1 MIAMRWG
8 RICTRMLS
16 DTQILETFANH
27 WPCGCA
33 AAPIRVAG
41 ACARSFA
48 GQTVDL
54 DEREDQFVFIA
65 HGATK
70 LVAHASDGREQIIS
84 FQFPGETFCVPARAH
99 HSYSLCALS
108 DVDLYVIPY
117 GRLLQISKD
126 DTAMLSGLLAATRTS
141 LTRCRRKTIS
151 LGRKSA
157 SERIAAFL
165 LEMADRIAVESE
177 GRAEMVLPMS
187 RRDIADSLGLTIE
200 TVSRQFSI
208 ARRDGIIE
216 TAGRS
221 GVRILDPSTLELRA
235 GYLEAAA

>member
-1 MIAMRWG
+1 
-8 RICTRMLS
+8 MLS
-16 DTQILETFANH
+16 DTEILETFAVH
-27 WPCGCA
+27 WPSDSA
-33 AAPIRVAG
+33 VMPVRTAG
-41 ACARSFA
+41 KCVRSVS
-48 GQTVDL
+48 GQSLEL
-54 DEREDQFVFIA
+54 DESEDQFVFIA

-99 HSYSLCALS
+99 HSYSLCALT
-108 DVDLYVIPY
+108 DVCLYVIPY
-117 GRLLQISKD
+117 GRLLEIGKN
-126 DTAMLSGLLAATRTS
+126 DTAMLSGLLTATRIS

-165 LEMADRIAVESE
+165 LEMADRIAVEGE
-177 GRAEMVLPMS
+177 GGAEMVLPMS

-221 GVRILDPSTLELRA
+221 GVRIVDPSALKLRA
-235 GYLEAAA
+235 GYLEAAVS